1 MQLMQCT
8 DRIVK
13 LAGGFFHHR
22 QKAFWEPP
30 AWLVVFGLYK
40 KANFPIKEKFAAMP
54 YVSRAYE
61 RFRDPNDT

>member
-40 KANFPIKEKFAAMP
+40 KANFSHKRKICCYALCIKGLREI
-54 YVSRAYE
+54 
-61 RFRDPNDT
+61 